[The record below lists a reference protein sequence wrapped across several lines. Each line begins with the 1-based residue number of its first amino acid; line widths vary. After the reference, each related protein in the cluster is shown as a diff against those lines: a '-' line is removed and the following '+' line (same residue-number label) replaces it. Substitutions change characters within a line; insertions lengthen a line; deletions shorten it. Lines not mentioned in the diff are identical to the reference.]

1 MKSGNIMNET
11 IDLLKNHSSIRNFEN
26 KAIPEEQVN
35 EIFKAA
41 N

>member
-1 MKSGNIMNET
+1 MNET
-11 IDLLKNHSSIRNFEN
+11 IDLLKNHSSIRDFEN

>member
-1 MKSGNIMNET
+1 MNET
-11 IDLLKNHSSIRNFEN
+11 IDLLKNHSSIRDFEN
-26 KAIPEEQVN
+26 KAIPGEQVN